1 MEITIKTATLENL
14 EDIIKLNHMLCIKE
28 HTDYE
33 ITVNPYFPI
42 SQIGRDYFKERIK
55 NECALVAIYNDGVI
69 GYLVG
74 AIIPNEHYRTISKIA
89 EVENMYILEPS
100 RNLGIGKML
109 MKEFEK
115 WSKSKNTQI
124 IRVVASVQNT
134 DAIKFY
140 QNTGFNDYNL
150 TLEKKL

>member
-1 MEITIKTATLENL
+1 MKITIKTATLENL
-14 EDIIKLNHMLCIKE
+14 EDIIKLNHVLCIKE

-33 ITVNPYFPI
+33 KTVNPDFSI
-42 SQIGRDYFKERIK
+42 SKKGRNYFKERIE
-55 NECALVAIYNDGVI
+55 NECALVAIYNEGII

-89 EVENMYILEPS
+89 EVENMYILEPC

-109 MKEFEK
+109 MAEFEK
-115 WSKSKNTQI
+115 WAKSKNAEI
-124 IRVVASVQNT
+124 MRVVASVENT

-140 QNTGFNDYNL
+140 
-150 TLEKKL
+150 